1 MAAPSLAGSA
11 SLSGRPWS
19 PPGHHLVR
27 QLQPAE
33 SSVATLDT
41 LMTSLHLS
49 LEKRLLA
56 TMPGSLHDA
65 QTQQWL
71 AMAKA
76 GMRAGISKSSVLPLV
91 RPNSSPAYPA
101 HRTVTVTLQA
111 VACSPTPFETSTTF
125 SKAGGRPVRPC
136 TSAPLC
142 PTQRVRHEQSKRNVA
157 AWREELKR
165 RFEEDRTST
174 GVVDMCGRCGSVTH
188 PSVTLVSP
196 L

>member
-65 QTQQWL
+65 QTQRWL

-142 PTQRVRHEQSKRNVA
+142 PTQRVRHEQSKRNVV

-174 GVVDMCGRCGSVTH
+174 GVVDTDCVWQMWQCHT
-188 PSVTLVSP
+188 P
-196 L
+196 

>member
-1 MAAPSLAGSA
+1 
-11 SLSGRPWS
+11 
-19 PPGHHLVR
+19 
-27 QLQPAE
+27 
-33 SSVATLDT
+33 VATLDT

-111 VACSPTPFETSTTF
+111 VWHVLQLHLRRARRSQKQE
-125 SKAGGRPVRPC
+125 
-136 TSAPLC
+136 
-142 PTQRVRHEQSKRNVA
+142 A
-157 AWREELKR
+157 A
-165 RFEEDRTST
+165 
-174 GVVDMCGRCGSVTH
+174 
-188 PSVTLVSP
+188 PSVLARP
-196 L
+196 RHC

>member
-1 MAAPSLAGSA
+1 MAGSA
-11 SLSGRPWS
+11 SLSGRPRS

-33 SSVATLDT
+33 SSVTTLNT

-65 QTQQWL
+65 HTQRWL
-71 AMAKA
+71 AMAKT
-76 GMRAGISKSSVLPLV
+76 GMRAGIRKSSVLPLV

-101 HRTVTVTLQA
+101 HRTVTATLQA
-111 VACSPTPFETSTTF
+111 VACSPFETTMF
-125 SKAGGRPVRPC
+125 SKAGGRPMRPC

-142 PTQRVRHEQSKRNVA
+142 PTHRVRHEQSKRNVA
-157 AWREELKR
+157 SWREELKR
-165 RFEEDRTST
+165 RFEEDRTSR
-174 GVVDMCGRCGSVTH
+174 GVCCH
-188 PSVTLVSP
+188 
-196 L
+196 

>member
-1 MAAPSLAGSA
+1 MQHDPFPRTKTAQSIHMAAPSLKNVGAASSRGS
-11 SLSGRPWS
+11 RPWS

-33 SSVATLDT
+33 SSVATLNT

-76 GMRAGISKSSVLPLV
+76 GMRAGIRKSSVLPLA

-111 VACSPTPFETSTTF
+111 VACSPFETTTC
-125 SKAGGRPVRPC
+125 SSEAGAPVRPC

-142 PTQRVRHEQSKRNVA
+142 PTQRVSHEQSKRNVA

-165 RFEEDRTST
+165 RFEEDRTSA
-174 GVVDMCGRCGSVTH
+174 GV
-188 PSVTLVSP
+188 
-196 L
+196 

>member
-1 MAAPSLAGSA
+1 MQHDPFPRTKTDQSIHMAAPSLKNVGAASSRGS
-11 SLSGRPWS
+11 RPWS

-33 SSVATLDT
+33 SSVATLNT

-71 AMAKA
+71 AMAKT
-76 GMRAGISKSSVLPLV
+76 GMRAGIRKSGFVLPRV
-91 RPNSSPAYPA
+91 RPTSSPAYPA

-111 VACSPTPFETSTTF
+111 VACSPFETTTC
-125 SKAGGRPVRPC
+125 SSEAGAPVRPC

-142 PTQRVRHEQSKRNVA
+142 PTQRVSHEQSKRNVA

-165 RFEEDRTST
+165 RFEEDRTSA
-174 GVVDMCGRCGSVTH
+174 GV
-188 PSVTLVSP
+188 
-196 L
+196 